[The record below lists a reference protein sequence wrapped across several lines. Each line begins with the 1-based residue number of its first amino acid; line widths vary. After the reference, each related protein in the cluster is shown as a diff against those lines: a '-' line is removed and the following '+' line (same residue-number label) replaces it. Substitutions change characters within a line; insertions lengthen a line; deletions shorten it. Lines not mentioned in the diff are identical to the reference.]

1 MFRVL
6 KTEDWFH
13 ADGFPISVQR
23 RDPQEPF
30 GLHAHQFVELVIITG
45 GRGLHVTGKESWP
58 LAASDV
64 FVISGSRPHDYR
76 NMDQLRLVN
85 ILYQPQRLNLE
96 LNDLTTHFAM
106 PVNLDELARMAHMSK
121 RSFIRAF
128 RAATDQTPIAYLIQL
143 RINRAAML
151 LRQAQDN
158 ITDIAFRVGF
168 SDSNYFTRQ
177 FRKLLGVSPRGY
189 RQQHGVTG

>member
-1 MFRVL
+1 
-6 KTEDWFH
+6 
-13 ADGFPISVQR
+13 
-23 RDPQEPF
+23 
-30 GLHAHQFVELVIITG
+30 
-45 GRGLHVTGKESWP
+45 
-58 LAASDV
+58 
-64 FVISGSRPHDYR
+64 
-76 NMDQLRLVN
+76 
-85 ILYQPQRLNLE
+85 LE
-96 LNDLTTHFAM
+96 THYAQ

-143 RINRAAML
+143 RVNRGALL

-189 RQQHGVTG
+189 RKQHGVAG

>member
-1 MFRVL
+1 LFMQMIGYLSRCYGRLRNPDSRALLRIAETITHLETNFAL
-6 KTEDWFH
+6 
-13 ADGFPISVQR
+13 PI
-23 RDPQEPF
+23 
-30 GLHAHQFVELVIITG
+30 
-45 GRGLHVTGKESWP
+45 
-58 LAASDV
+58 
-64 FVISGSRPHDYR
+64 
-76 NMDQLRLVN
+76 
-85 ILYQPQRLNLE
+85 
-96 LNDLTTHFAM
+96 
-106 PVNLDELARMAHMSK
+106 NLDALSRIAHMSK

-151 LRQAQDN
+151 LRQGHDN

-189 RQQHGVTG
+189 RQQHGTAA